1 MNRTKA
7 SRKRYARRPL
17 IATSAGVLAFFMAL
31 SAPLSAS
38 AASSVMWDGNSQ
50 KGSWVGAG
58 TPKSNKV
65 NAYGKTMFVTRVGV
79 RVNGNVSNG
88 GGSVI
93 VTYATKSYPDIFCR
107 WDQGSGSVRS
117 IKCVNYW

>member
-1 MNRTKA
+1 MSGAKTT
-7 SRKRYARRPL
+7 RKRGTRGTL
-17 IATSAGVLAFFMAL
+17 IAMSASVLALFMAL

-93 VTYATKSYPDIFCR
+93 VTYATKNNADIFCR
-107 WDQGSGSVRS
+107 WDRGSGQVRS